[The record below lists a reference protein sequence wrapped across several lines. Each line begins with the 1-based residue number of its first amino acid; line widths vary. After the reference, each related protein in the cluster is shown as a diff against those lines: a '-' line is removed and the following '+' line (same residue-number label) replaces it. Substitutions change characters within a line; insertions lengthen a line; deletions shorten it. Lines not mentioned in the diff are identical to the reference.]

1 MLRKLFPA
9 ALAFFLIATTAS
21 FAFAAKMVSVDA
33 DMINLRSGPGS
44 KYKVLWELGRGY
56 PLKIIG
62 SKGAWYRVIDFENDK
77 GWVYKKL
84 VTRKAHLVVKK
95 RAINLRSGPST
106 RYKIVRQAKRG
117 VVFRTL
123 ERRKG
128 WVKVRHDEENV
139 EGWVKRDLL
148 WGW

>member
-1 MLRKLFPA
+1 MIRKLFLISLA
-9 ALAFFLIATTAS
+9 CFLLAFSPHLAQ
-21 FAFAAKMVSVDA
+21 AKMVSVNA
-33 DMINLRSGPGS
+33 DMINLRSGPSS

-56 PLKIIG
+56 PLKVIG
-62 SKGAWYRVIDFENDK
+62 SKGNWYRVVDFENDK

-84 VTRKAHLVVKK
+84 VNRTAHLVVKK
-95 RAINLRSGPST
+95 NTINLRSGPST
-106 RYKIVRQAKRG
+106 RYKIIRQAKRG
-117 VVFRTL
+117 VVLRTL
-123 ERRKG
+123 ERKTG

>member
-1 MLRKLFPA
+1 MTRTL
-9 ALAFFLIATTAS
+9 FLIVLSSFLLVAPAS
-21 FAFAAKMVSVDA
+21 LAQAKMVSVDA

-56 PLKIIG
+56 PLKVIG
-62 SKGAWYRVIDFENDK
+62 SKGSWYRVVDFENDK

-84 VTRKAHLVVKK
+84 VGRKPHLVVKK

-106 RYKIVRQAKRG
+106 NYKIVRQAKRG
-117 VVFRTL
+117 VVFLTL
-123 ERRKG
+123 ESKRG
-128 WVKVRHDEENV
+128 WVKVRHEEENV

>member
-1 MLRKLFPA
+1 MIRKFSLI
-9 ALAFFLIATTAS
+9 ALACLLLVGPATLAQ
-21 FAFAAKMVSVDA
+21 AKMVSVDA

-56 PLKIIG
+56 PLKVIG
-62 SKGAWYRVIDFENDK
+62 SKGSWYRVVDFENDK

-84 VTRKAHLVVKK
+84 VSRKAHLVVKK

-117 VVFRTL
+117 VVLRTL

-128 WVKVRHDEENV
+128 WVKIRHDEENV

>member
-1 MLRKLFPA
+1 MIRKLLFIMFA
-9 ALAFFLIATTAS
+9 CFFLVAPPSLAQ
-21 FAFAAKMVSVDA
+21 ARMVSVDA

-44 KYKVLWELGRGY
+44 KYKVLWELGHGY
-56 PLKIIG
+56 PLKVIG
-62 SKGAWYRVIDFENDK
+62 SKGGWYRVIDFENDK

-84 VTRKAHLVVKK
+84 VARTPHLVVKK

-123 ERRKG
+123 EQRPG
-128 WVKVRHDEENV
+128 WVKVRHEEEKV

>member
-1 MLRKLFPA
+1 MIHKLFLTV
-9 ALAFFLIATTAS
+9 LACFLLATSAS
-21 FAFAAKMVSVDA
+21 QAQAKMVSVDA

-56 PLKIIG
+56 PLKVIG
-62 SKGAWYRVIDFENDK
+62 SKGSWYRVIDFENDK

-84 VTRKAHLVVKK
+84 VGRTPHLVVKK

-117 VVFRTL
+117 VVLRTL
-123 ERRKG
+123 ESKTG

>member
-1 MLRKLFPA
+1 MTRKLFFPILA
-9 ALAFFLIATTAS
+9 ALLLLVPAS
-21 FAFAAKMVSVDA
+21 FAQAKMVSVDA

-62 SKGAWYRVIDFENDK
+62 SKGNWYRVVDFENDK

-84 VTRKAHLVVKK
+84 VGRTAHLVVKK
-95 RAINLRSGPST
+95 RAVNLRSGPST
-106 RYKIVRQAKRG
+106 NYKIVRQAKRG
-117 VVFRTL
+117 VVLRTL
-123 ERRKG
+123 ERRSG

-139 EGWVKRDLL
+139 EGWIKRDLL

>member
-1 MLRKLFPA
+1 MIRKLF
-9 ALAFFLIATTAS
+9 LIAFACFLLVAPAS
-21 FAFAAKMVSVDA
+21 LSQAKMVSVDA
-33 DMINLRSGPGS
+33 DMINLRSGPGA

-56 PLKIIG
+56 PLKVIG
-62 SKGAWYRVIDFENDK
+62 SMGSWYRVIDFENDK

-84 VTRKAHLVVKK
+84 VSRTAHLVVKK

>member
-1 MLRKLFPA
+1 MIHKLFLTV
-9 ALAFFLIATTAS
+9 LACFLLVTSAS
-21 FAFAAKMVSVDA
+21 LAQAKMVSVDA

-56 PLKIIG
+56 PLKVIG
-62 SKGAWYRVIDFENDK
+62 SKGSWYRVIDFENDK

-84 VTRKAHLVVKK
+84 VGRTPHLVVKK

-117 VVFRTL
+117 VVLRTL
-123 ERRKG
+123 ESKPG

>member
-1 MLRKLFPA
+1 MIRKLSLI
-9 ALAFFLIATTAS
+9 ALACFLLVGPATLAQ
-21 FAFAAKMVSVDA
+21 AKMVSVDA

-56 PLKIIG
+56 PLKVIG
-62 SKGAWYRVIDFENDK
+62 SKGKWYRVIDFENDK

-84 VTRKAHLVVKK
+84 VNRTAHLVVKK
-95 RAINLRSGPST
+95 GAINLRSGPST

-117 VVFRTL
+117 VVLRTI

>member
-1 MLRKLFPA
+1 MIRKLFLIV
-9 ALAFFLIATTAS
+9 LACFFLTATAS
-21 FAFAAKMVSVDA
+21 LSQAKMVSVDA
-33 DMINLRSGPGS
+33 DMINLRSGPGA

-56 PLKIIG
+56 PLKVIG
-62 SKGAWYRVIDFENDK
+62 SKGSWYRVVDFENDI

-84 VTRKAHLVVKK
+84 VGRTAHLVVKK

-128 WVKVRHDEENV
+128 WVKVKHDEENV

>member
-1 MLRKLFPA
+1 MIRKFFFI
-9 ALAFFLIATTAS
+9 AFAS
-21 FAFAAKMVSVDA
+21 FLLVVPASLAHAKMVSVDA
-33 DMINLRSGPGS
+33 DMINLRSGPGA

-56 PLKIIG
+56 PLKVIG
-62 SKGAWYRVIDFENDK
+62 SKGSWYRVIDFENDK

-84 VTRKAHLVVKK
+84 VSRKAHLVVKK

-117 VVFRTL
+117 VVFRTM
-123 ERRKG
+123 ERRQG

>member
-1 MLRKLFPA
+1 MIRKLFPILIA
-9 ALAFFLIATTAS
+9 CFFLTVPVS
-21 FAFAAKMVSVDA
+21 VVQAKMVSVDA

-56 PLKIIG
+56 PLKVIG
-62 SKGAWYRVIDFENDK
+62 SKGSWYRVIDFENDK

-84 VTRKAHLVVKK
+84 VGRTPHLVVKK

-106 RYKIVRQAKRG
+106 KYKIVRQAKRG
-117 VVFRTL
+117 VVLRTL
-123 ERRKG
+123 ESKTG